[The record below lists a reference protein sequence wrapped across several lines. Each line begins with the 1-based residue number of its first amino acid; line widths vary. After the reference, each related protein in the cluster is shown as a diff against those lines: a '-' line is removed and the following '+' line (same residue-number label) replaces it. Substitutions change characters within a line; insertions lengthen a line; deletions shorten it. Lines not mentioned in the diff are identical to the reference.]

1 MKRWIAGIVLIC
13 SILLLS
19 ISGYFLTDMLMQ
31 ERKDDGLQEQLK
43 EIYEDSENG
52 ELEEMPEE
60 KDSGGGVDNGA
71 ASSSVHPGLLS
82 LHREKTNCIV
92 WI

>member
-60 KDSGGGVDNGA
+60 KDSGGDRK
-71 ASSSVHPGLLS
+71 SV
-82 LHREKTNCIV
+82 V
-92 WI
+92 

>member
-43 EIYEDSENG
+43 EIYEDSERG
-52 ELEEMPEE
+52 IDGGSMPQIRFPSIL
-60 KDSGGGVDNGA
+60 SGIP
-71 ASSSVHPGLLS
+71 SSIPPIPG
-82 LHREKTNCIV
+82 
-92 WI
+92 